1 MRWISRPEARAT
13 KLRAQGT
20 RAKRR
25 DSWSS
30 SWLLTGIFCVC
41 SFSTAS
47 AQQPTAQPG
56 ARPAAVPSAT
66 MPAPPPPSISSL
78 PQTTTAPSG
87 VPAAAQPRPPEL
99 RFTVLLDPAHGGAD
113 TGAMLDA
120 ATTEKSYTLALAT
133 RLHGMLYARGI
144 RSILTRDSDVALDN
158 GARATVANRSQ
169 ASACILLHATATG
182 NGVHLFTSSLPTVTE
197 ADARRAFLPWQT
209 AQAAY
214 ETASLRLESDVDGEL
229 TRQHIPV
236 LLART
241 SLMPLDSMACPA
253 VAVEIAPFDANT
265 PLADPAYQQKIV
277 DALAAA
283 LAAWRSDWRLQP

>member
-1 MRWISRPEARAT
+1 MRWISSPEAAT
-13 KLRAQGT
+13 KLRAQRT
-20 RAKRR
+20 RATRR
-25 DSWSS
+25 DQWVGSS
-30 SWLLTGIFCVC
+30 AWLLGAVLCFFC
-41 SFSTAS
+41 FSAAN
-47 AQQPTAQPG
+47 AQQSTAQPG
-56 ARPAAVPSAT
+56 AGPAAVPPVT
-66 MPAPPPPSISSL
+66 MPAPPPPSISPS
-78 PQTTTAPSG
+78 TTVPSG
-87 VPAAAQPRPPEL
+87 IPAAVQPHPTEL

-120 ATTEKSYTLALAT
+120 ATTEKSYTLALAN

-158 GARATVANRSQ
+158 SARATVANRSQ

-241 SLMPLDSMACPA
+241 SLMPLDSMGCPA
-253 VAVEIAPFDANT
+253 VAIEIAPFDANT

-277 DALAAA
+277 DALTAA